1 MSANLTEGSN
11 SAEQQ
16 AAFNVQ
22 EVYLKD
28 VSYEAPNAPMAFNE
42 QGQPEL
48 NMNMNQKV
56 GKIADDVY
64 EVVLGITL
72 TCTVGEK
79 TIYLAEVAQAG
90 IFGIAGFDEPT
101 LDAMLGI
108 HCPNILFPYARQ
120 TVSDLI
126 GQGGFP
132 PFYLQP
138 INFEAIYAEGLRRRA
153 EQVAGASDGSTVVS
167 EGGNA

>member
-22 EVYLKD
+22 KVYLKD

>member
-11 SAEQQ
+11 PAEEQ

-22 EVYLKD
+22 KVYLKD

-108 HCPNILFPYARQ
+108 SDPARHPEFRGAVATVYSHPLSKGGSSNGHYSNNAETYMNIGEAMGAAM
-120 TVSDLI
+120 VELI
-126 GQGGFP
+126 
-132 PFYLQP
+132 
-138 INFEAIYAEGLRRRA
+138 
-153 EQVAGASDGSTVVS
+153 DG
-167 EGGNA
+167 

>member
-11 SAEQQ
+11 PAEEQ

-22 EVYLKD
+22 KVYLKD
-28 VSYEAPNAPMAFNE
+28 VSYEAPNAPMVFNE